1 MTSSG
6 ENLKLS
12 ERKDRILANI
22 IKKTHSELRQKVQ
35 ESQGDESVIWKSHV
49 KSLKENDSKDYAE
62 AMKNLSNEHW
72 SNESRL
78 KWICQKLMLYFVEK
92 DNSRFYS
99 RIQRRR
105 NESSEST
112 DIDTKM
118 VLKTLL
124 FLTYY
129 KSAHTQGFA
138 WSWYLSQTC
147 NLQAEFVCL
156 DWADKM

>member
-1 MTSSG
+1 MTSAG
-6 ENLKLS
+6 KNLKLS
-12 ERKDRILANI
+12 ERKDRILADV

-35 ESQGDESVIWKSHV
+35 ESKGDESVIWKSHV

-99 RIQRRR
+99 RIQRRQS
-105 NESSEST
+105 ESSEAT
-112 DIDTKM
+112 NIAGNPWICCNVDTKM
-118 VLKTLL
+118 VPKILYIHKY
-124 FLTYY
+124 FRSHMIE
-129 KSAHTQGFA
+129 K
-138 WSWYLSQTC
+138 
-147 NLQAEFVCL
+147 
-156 DWADKM
+156 

>member
-1 MTSSG
+1 MTSLRLSESMSLNLSG
-6 ENLKLS
+6 EKLEHTLFDKLQFSKVSNKMTSAGKNLKLS

-35 ESQGDESVIWKSHV
+35 ESQGDESIIWKSHV

-78 KWICQKLMLYFVEK
+78 KWICQKLMLYFVDK

-99 RIQRRR
+99 RIQRRQ

-112 DIDTKM
+112 DIDAKM
-118 VLKTLL
+118 VLETL
-124 FLTYY
+124 
-129 KSAHTQGFA
+129 
-138 WSWYLSQTC
+138 
-147 NLQAEFVCL
+147 
-156 DWADKM
+156 

>member
-1 MTSSG
+1 MTSLRLSESMSLNLSG
-6 ENLKLS
+6 DKLEHTLFDKLQFSKVSNKMTSAGKNLKLS

-35 ESQGDESVIWKSHV
+35 ESQGDESIIWKSHV

-78 KWICQKLMLYFVEK
+78 KWICQKLMLYFVDK

-99 RIQRRR
+99 RIQRRQ

-118 VLKTLL
+118 VLKTL
-124 FLTYY
+124 
-129 KSAHTQGFA
+129 
-138 WSWYLSQTC
+138 
-147 NLQAEFVCL
+147 
-156 DWADKM
+156 

>member
-6 ENLKLS
+6 KNLKLS

-35 ESQGDESVIWKSHV
+35 ESKGDESVIWKSHV

-78 KWICQKLMLYFVEK
+78 KWICQKLVLYFVDN

-99 RIQRRR
+99 RIQRRQ
-105 NESSEST
+105 NESSELT
-112 DIDTKM
+112 NNDNKTRAT
-118 VLKTLL
+118 VFKTLCL
-124 FLTYY
+124 LTVQV
-129 KSAHTQGFA
+129 SIHISQLGMVSGFI
-138 WSWYLSQTC
+138 S
-147 NLQAEFVCL
+147 
-156 DWADKM
+156 

>member
-6 ENLKLS
+6 KNLKLS

-99 RIQRRR
+99 RIQRRQ
-105 NESSEST
+105 NESSDLT
-112 DIDTKM
+112 IIDTKM
-118 VLKTLL
+118 VLRVKTLYL
-124 FLTYY
+124 EFRYLLTNIRNDFIDNR
-129 KSAHTQGFA
+129 KIG
-138 WSWYLSQTC
+138 
-147 NLQAEFVCL
+147 
-156 DWADKM
+156 

>member
-6 ENLKLS
+6 KNLKLS

-78 KWICQKLMLYFVEK
+78 KWICQKLVLYFVDN

-99 RIQRRR
+99 RIQRRQ
-105 NESSEST
+105 NESSELT
-112 DIDTKM
+112 NNDNKTRAK
-118 VLKTLL
+118 VLKTLYL
-124 FLTYY
+124 LMVQVFISHNL
-129 KSAHTQGFA
+129 A
-138 WSWYLSQTC
+138 WLVVLYPKDGKALGRI
-147 NLQAEFVCL
+147 
-156 DWADKM
+156 

>member
-6 ENLKLS
+6 KNLKLS

-99 RIQRRR
+99 RIQRRQ

-147 NLQAEFVCL
+147 NLQAEFICL

>member
-1 MTSSG
+1 MGNSVKLFNKMTSSG

-35 ESQGDESVIWKSHV
+35 ENQGDESVIWKSHV

-78 KWICQKLMLYFVEK
+78 KWICHRLMLYFVNK
-92 DNSRFYS
+92 GNSRFYS
-99 RIQRRR
+99 RIQRRQ
-105 NESSEST
+105 NESSELT
-112 DIDTKM
+112 NIDNKTATM
-118 VLKTLL
+118 LKTLYL
-124 FLTYY
+124 LSKKYSYRT
-129 KSAHTQGFA
+129 TWQG
-138 WSWYLSQTC
+138 YL
-147 NLQAEFVCL
+147 EV
-156 DWADKM
+156 